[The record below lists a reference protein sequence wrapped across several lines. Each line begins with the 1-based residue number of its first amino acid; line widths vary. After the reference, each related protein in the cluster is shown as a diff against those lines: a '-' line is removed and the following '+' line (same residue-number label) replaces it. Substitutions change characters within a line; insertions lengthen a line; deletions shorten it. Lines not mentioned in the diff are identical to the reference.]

1 MLIPYGMSL
10 RNRCLLFDKNGIA
23 DVKLYP
29 SVGLV
34 QERRLAGSRVLLNP
48 SFHFKFIGTR
58 VSTMKIKHLSSI
70 FGFAFIVILNGCS
83 TTSPEQ
89 KIEQTA
95 QPAPLMNDYPTRD
108 RVEYVLNCVAQ
119 HGGLTYI
126 TQYAC
131 GCKIDKIAEKMTFA
145 EYEAAKTFSYLR
157 STPGESGGVFRDP
170 KQSKDLR
177 KLLKEAEAYAERNC
191 FVK

>member
-1 MLIPYGMSL
+1 
-10 RNRCLLFDKNGIA
+10 
-23 DVKLYP
+23 
-29 SVGLV
+29 
-34 QERRLAGSRVLLNP
+34 
-48 SFHFKFIGTR
+48 
-58 VSTMKIKHLSSI
+58 MKINYLTIVFS
-70 FGFAFIVILNGCS
+70 FAFTALLSGCG
-83 TTSPEQ
+83 TTAPE
-89 KIEQTA
+89 KKTEPGAQTTA
-95 QPAPLMNDYPTRD
+95 LVNDYPTRD

-131 GCKIDKIAEKMTFA
+131 GCKIDKIAEKLTFA
-145 EYEAAKTFSYLR
+145 EFEAARTFMYLK